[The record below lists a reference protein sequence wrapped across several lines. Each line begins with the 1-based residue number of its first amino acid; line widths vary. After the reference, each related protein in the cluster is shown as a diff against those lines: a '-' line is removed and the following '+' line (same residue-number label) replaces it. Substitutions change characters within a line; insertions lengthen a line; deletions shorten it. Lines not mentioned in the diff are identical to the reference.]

1 MSSRKTWMTN
11 AKRTPFI
18 TRSIREPKETF
29 VRNVTSGTQNTDVTG
44 DVQQNALFSG
54 YCGSHTWI
62 WVKRLIVQ
70 LHQGQLKL

>member
-44 DVQQNALFSG
+44 DMCNKTHSSMVTAEVTRGF
-54 YCGSHTWI
+54 GS
-62 WVKRLIVQ
+62 R
-70 LHQGQLKL
+70 G